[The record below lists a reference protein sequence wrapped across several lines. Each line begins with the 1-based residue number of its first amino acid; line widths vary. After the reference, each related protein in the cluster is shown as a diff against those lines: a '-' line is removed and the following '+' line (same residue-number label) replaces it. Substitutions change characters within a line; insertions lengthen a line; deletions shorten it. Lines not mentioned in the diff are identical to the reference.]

1 MSVAGARLTPMDFTT
16 SLMALG
22 ALILGLVVGLI
33 AGQKLKGSAPTAD
46 GETREKLAV
55 AQNTIEH
62 LSGQL
67 TEKAEALTAAQ
78 KREADLL
85 AQENKILQELA
96 PVKENIGKMET
107 KVADL
112 ERERNEQF
120 NTIKTQLEQAQEQN
134 KILASNT
141 NALQSALSNNQARG
155 KWGEVSLRNLLE
167 SAGMMLHVD
176 FIEQTNL
183 TNDEG
188 TAIKPDC
195 IIKYP
200 GNKFVPVDSKFPYAD
215 FERAIKIPEVASSD
229 DERER
234 KKHMK
239 AHVDAV
245 KKHINDISSKSYYSA
260 LDVVK
265 GLGSAPEFTILF
277 VANDG
282 ILAATVAE
290 DPSVL
295 EYAFQRQVALVSPN
309 SLFGVLRTIQHIWR
323 VASQEET
330 MHEIIRV
337 GKEIHSRLRVVAE
350 HATKVG
356 SQLDGAVKA
365 YNKLVSSMERNLLT
379 STRDLNKKSM
389 NLLDDN
395 KPLAALEELGDSTDS
410 FTKPELTEG
419 PDAIE

>member
-1 MSVAGARLTPMDFTT
+1 MGGVKLTLMDF
-16 SLMALG
+16 SIVILALG
-22 ALILGLVVGLI
+22 ALILGLVIGLI
-33 AGQKLKGSAPTAD
+33 IGQKLKGAA
-46 GETREKLAV
+46 GEDFESREKLAV
-55 AQNTIEH
+55 AQNTIAH
-62 LSGQL
+62 LTRQL
-67 TEKAEALTAAQ
+67 SEKTEALAAAQ

-85 AQENKILQELA
+85 AQENKILLELA

-120 NTIKTQLEQAQEQN
+120 NTIKVQLEHAQEQN
-134 KILASNT
+134 KLLANNT
-141 NALQSALSNNQARG
+141 SALQSALSNNQARG

-167 SAGMMLHVD
+167 SAGMLVHVD

-188 TAIKPDC
+188 VAIKPDC

-215 FERAIKIPEVASSD
+215 FERAIKIPEVASAD

-239 AHVDAV
+239 AHVSAV
-245 KKHINDISSKSYYSA
+245 KNHINDISSKSYYSA
-260 LDVVK
+260 LDAVK
-265 GLGSAPEFTILF
+265 GLETAPEFTILF

-290 DPSVL
+290 DPTVL
-295 EYAFQRQVALVSPN
+295 EYAFERQVALVSPN

-323 VASQEET
+323 SASQEA
-330 MHEIIRV
+330 MIHEIIHV
-337 GKEIHSRLRVVAE
+337 GKEIHSRLRVVAK
-350 HATKVG
+350 HASHVG
-356 SQLDGAVKA
+356 NNLDNAVKA
-365 YNKLVSSMERNLLT
+365 YNKMVSSMERNLLT

-395 KPLAALEELGDSTDS
+395 KPIVALEELNQSTDA
-410 FTKPELTEG
+410 FNKPELTDDGQESL
-419 PDAIE
+419 E

>member
-1 MSVAGARLTPMDFTT
+1 MDSFYFLIIGIVLGGAAGWGLSLSRRPKGVSNEAELADAKARAEMFGNQVAELKADIFARDER
-16 SLMALG
+16 
-22 ALILGLVVGLI
+22 
-33 AGQKLKGSAPTAD
+33 D
-46 GETREKLAV
+46 
-55 AQNTIEH
+55 
-62 LSGQL
+62 
-67 TEKAEALTAAQ
+67 AEAAA
-78 KREADLL
+78 RES
-85 AQENKILQELA
+85 KILQELA
-96 PVKENIGKMET
+96 PVKTNIAKMEA
-107 KVADL
+107 KVA
-112 ERERNEQF
+112 EIEKERNDQF
-120 NTIKTQLEQAQEQN
+120 SVIKTQLEAAQEQN

-167 SAGMMLHVD
+167 SAGMTVHVD
-176 FIEQTNL
+176 FLEQLNL
-183 TNDEG
+183 TNNDG

-229 DERER
+229 DERDR
-234 KKHMK
+234 KKFMK
-239 AHVDAV
+239 AHVEAV
-245 KKHINDISSKSYYSA
+245 KKHINEISSKSYYSA
-260 LDVVK
+260 LDEVK
-265 GLGSAPEFTILF
+265 GLESSPEFTILF

-295 EYAFQRQVALVSPN
+295 EYAFSRQVALVSPN

-323 VASQEET
+323 TANQEET

-337 GKEIHSRLRVVAE
+337 GKDIHSRLRVVAE
-350 HATKVG
+350 HAGKVG

-379 STRDLNKKSM
+379 STRELNKSSM

-395 KPLAALEELGDSTDS
+395 KPLPALDELTDSTDS
-410 FTKPELTEG
+410 FTKPELTSEKPG
-419 PDAIE
+419 ELE

>member
-1 MSVAGARLTPMDFTT
+1 MSAGGAKLTLMDL
-16 SLMALG
+16 SLVVLALG
-22 ALILGLVVGLI
+22 ALILGLVIGLI
-33 AGQKLKGSAPTAD
+33 IGQKLKGSTGD
-46 GETREKLAV
+46 DSQSREKLAV

-62 LSGQL
+62 LSAQL
-67 TEKAEALTAAQ
+67 TEKSEALSLAQ

-96 PVKENIGKMET
+96 PVKENIGKMEA
-107 KVADL
+107 KVAEI
-112 ERERNEQF
+112 ERERNTQF
-120 NTIKTQLEQAQEQN
+120 DTIKTQLEAAQEQN

-167 SAGMMLHVD
+167 SAGMMVHVD

-188 TAIKPDC
+188 VAIKPDC

-215 FERAIKIPEVASSD
+215 FERAIKIPEVASPD

-245 KKHINDISSKSYYSA
+245 KKHINEISAKSYYSA
-260 LDVVK
+260 LDAVK
-265 GLGSAPEFTILF
+265 GLESAPEFTILF

-290 DPSVL
+290 DPTVL
-295 EYAFQRQVALVSPN
+295 EYAFKNQVALVSPN

-323 VASQEET
+323 AASQEET

-350 HATKVG
+350 HASKVG

-395 KPLAALEELGDSTDS
+395 KPLIPLEELSESTDS
-410 FTKPELTEG
+410 FTKPELTES